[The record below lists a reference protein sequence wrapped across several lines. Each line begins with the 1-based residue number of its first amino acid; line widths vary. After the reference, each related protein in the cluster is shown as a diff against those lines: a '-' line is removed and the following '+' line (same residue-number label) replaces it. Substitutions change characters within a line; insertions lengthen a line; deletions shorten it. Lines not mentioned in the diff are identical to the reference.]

1 MAVRKPIDP
10 ALETI
15 LSQLSNHLPFLT
27 VAGSEALFHL
37 SQDIGRAILQARR
50 VTDPA
55 LKYQY
60 WEEARAAVRR
70 CRRFLFDT
78 GEHPWPGIRHAKL
91 IHDLRRLE
99 ESLKEILIL
108 LSSRGNC
115 QKPW

>member
-1 MAVRKPIDP
+1 MAVRKSTDP

-50 VTDPA
+50 MTDPA
-55 LKYQY
+55 LKYRY

-70 CRRFLFDT
+70 CRRFLLES
-78 GEHPWPGIRHAKL
+78 GEHPWPGIQHDKL
-91 IHDLRRLE
+91 IHDLRSLE
-99 ESLKEILIL
+99 ESLKAVLIL
-108 LSSRGNC
+108 LSVRGNC
-115 QKPW
+115 